1 MWERVVI
8 VKRHGRRAS
17 RVLVVVALCTCVGCA
32 AMSAAQ
38 VGQAAGTIAGSAI
51 VPGIGGPV
59 GGLIGMLAG
68 LVVDHQVDKVREKQ
82 EHAELSQELQ
92 RTTAS
97 PSAPSASVPN
107 GHPTRVWVDEQVMQ
121 GRVSVGHFEVRTLP
135 G

>member
-1 MWERVVI
+1 
-8 VKRHGRRAS
+8 
-17 RVLVVVALCTCVGCA
+17 
-32 AMSAAQ
+32 MSAAQ

-51 VPGIGGPV
+51 VPGLGGPV

-68 LVVDHQVDKVREKQ
+68 LVIDHQVGKVREKH

-92 RTTAS
+92 RATSS
-97 PSAPSASVPN
+97 PPSASVPD